1 MARFLTLALLALP
14 LACAAQSS
22 NVLLTRDVNGNFA
35 IGYSLVPPNDRAVQG
50 NINLLAGWV
59 PASLLLTGNKLPTV
73 EPTKYDLLRQ
83 ELRVR
88 RPKGDSIIVPLS
100 RLQEFTFQTSG
111 GAGRRFVCYPAA
123 TLPADAGGG
132 CGEVLANG
140 ANLQLLKF
148 WRKVVV
154 QRPSSDNSYASNT
167 NVSQLEQQT
176 RYYLLWPA
184 DNHWAIVRL
193 KRASLEQALA
203 GQPAALAAL
212 KARKGGLGSETDL
225 AAAVLALDPLLT
237 TPAR

>member
-1 MARFLTLALLALP
+1 MARLLTLALLALP
-14 LACAAQSS
+14 LACTAQNS

-59 PASLLLTGNKLPTV
+59 PASLLLTGNKQPTV

-88 RPKGDSIIVPLS
+88 RPKGDSIIVPLN

-111 GAGRRFVCYPAA
+111 GVGRRFVCYPAA
-123 TLPADAGGG
+123 TLPADASGG

-140 ANLQLLKF
+140 ANMQLVKF

-167 NVSQLEQQT
+167 NVSQLEEQT
-176 RYYLLWPA
+176 RYYLRWA
-184 DNHWAIVRL
+184 DGRFVPLRL

-212 KARKGGLGSETDL
+212 KARKGGLGSEADL
-225 AAAVLALDPLLT
+225 AAAVLELNPLLA

>member
-1 MARFLTLALLALP
+1 MARLITLALLALP
-14 LACAAQSS
+14 LACAAQNS

-35 IGYSLVPPNDRAVQG
+35 IGYSLVPPNDRSVQG
-50 NINLLAGWV
+50 DINLLAGWV
-59 PASLLLTGNKLPTV
+59 PASLLLVGNKLPTV
-73 EPTKYDLLRQ
+73 EPAKYDLLRQ

-132 CGEVLANG
+132 CGELLANG
-140 ANLQLLKF
+140 ANMQLLKF

-167 NVSQLEQQT
+167 NVSQLQEQT
-176 RYYLLWPA
+176 HYYLRWA
-184 DNHWAIVRL
+184 DGHFISLRL

-203 GQPAALAAL
+203 NQPAALTAL
-212 KARKGGLGSETDL
+212 KARKGSLSSEADM
-225 AAAVLALDPLLT
+225 AAAVLALNPLLVA
-237 TPAR
+237 PAR